1 MAETAQF
8 DRAYSYCEITIKR
21 DEDWRD
27 TVILKKLTAENAV
40 VDFDFSNVSR
50 FDLYIRPTFDH
61 SVLIK
66 RLSSD
71 ISISGEIQFSP
82 AVPGQV
88 AIVMARSAVI
98 AGIPIGRWDQF
109 LVATNADGTTDEIW
123 RGPLVV
129 LPGKIT

>member
-1 MAETAQF
+1 
-8 DRAYSYCEITIKR
+8 
-21 DEDWRD
+21 
-27 TVILKKLTAENAV
+27 
-40 VDFDFSNVSR
+40 
-50 FDLYIRPTFDH
+50 
-61 SVLIK
+61 
-66 RLSSD
+66 
-71 ISISGEIQFSP
+71 
-82 AVPGQV
+82 VPGQV